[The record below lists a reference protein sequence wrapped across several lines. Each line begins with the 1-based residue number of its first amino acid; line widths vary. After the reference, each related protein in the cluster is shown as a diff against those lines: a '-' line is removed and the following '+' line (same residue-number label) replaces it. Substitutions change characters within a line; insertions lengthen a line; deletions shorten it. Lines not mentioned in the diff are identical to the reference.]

1 MRDLAQPETR
11 SGRTIIHR
19 HALVCFCDTRSFL
32 LARLARRLAQRV
44 RRPSWRGSCL
54 LLVPIKLRTLT
65 GRPMAQSKQRDQN
78 GKMKDLAPF
87 REDSDQEHLTTDQGL
102 RINDDQNS
110 LKAGERGGS
119 LLEDFILR
127 EKITHFNHERIP
139 ER

>member
-1 MRDLAQPETR
+1 M
-11 SGRTIIHR
+11 
-19 HALVCFCDTRSFL
+19 
-32 LARLARRLAQRV
+32 
-44 RRPSWRGSCL
+44 
-54 LLVPIKLRTLT
+54 LVPIKLRTLT

-127 EKITHFNHERIP
+127 EKITHFDHERILAP
-139 ER
+139 TDGAVTGRELRKIRGDLGAHCATVA